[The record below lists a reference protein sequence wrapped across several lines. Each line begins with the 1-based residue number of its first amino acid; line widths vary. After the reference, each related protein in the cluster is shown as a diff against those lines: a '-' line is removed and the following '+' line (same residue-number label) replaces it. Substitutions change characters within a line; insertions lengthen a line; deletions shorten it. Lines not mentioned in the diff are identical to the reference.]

1 VVVLVAGALASALV
15 ARCIARPVRQL
26 ADGATAISRG
36 DLAQRIEAVGS
47 DEIGG
52 LALAFNHM
60 ASQLLQQR
68 TALEAAHA
76 ELEQRF
82 AELSDLKSYT
92 DHILGSL
99 INGIVTLDLEGHIV
113 TLNAAAE
120 ALTGCRLADVRGRRF
135 TEAFGAGS
143 ELGETLAQTLATG
156 VGAGLISANLARG
169 DGVVVPV
176 EVTTAPLRGAE
187 GKSLGVVAV
196 LRDLTSVRQL
206 EEQLRRSDRLAALGT
221 LAAGLAHEIKNPLTS
236 VLTFSRHLARRFAD
250 ERFRQR
256 FQNVVPRELERING
270 IVESLLRLA
279 RPARLNLGP
288 VDVVELCEQA
298 LELYANQCEAKPVTV
313 TRDYAPGLPA
323 IQADREQL
331 YQAVVNLVAN
341 ALDAMPEG
349 GGLAVRVA
357 AADGID
363 PFVAPSQWVRNRRVV
378 VEITDT
384 GVGIPTDQA
393 RHVFNPFFTT
403 KPSGTGL
410 GLALVHKIVEDHA
423 GSVSFRSTPA
433 GGTTF
438 TVTLSVTGARPAGS
452 ADEDTQTLGQ
462 PRLLS

>member
-1 VVVLVAGALASALV
+1 
-15 ARCIARPVRQL
+15 
-26 ADGATAISRG
+26 
-36 DLAQRIEAVGS
+36 VGS

-52 LALAFNHM
+52 LTLAFNHM

-76 ELEQRF
+76 ELERRF

-99 INGIVTLDLEGHIV
+99 ASGVVTVDLDGRIV
-113 TLNAAAE
+113 TLNPAAE
-120 ALTGCRLADVRGRRF
+120 ALTGCRLADVRGRPF
-135 TEAFGAGS
+135 AQAFGAGS
-143 ELGETLAQTLATG
+143 DLGEVLGETLATG
-156 VGAGLISANLARG
+156 SGGGLISATLTRG
-169 DGVVVPV
+169 DGVVVPID
-176 EVTTAPLRGAE
+176 VTTAPLRGAE
-187 GKSLGVVAV
+187 GKSLGVVVV

-206 EEQLRRSDRLAALGT
+206 EEQLRRSDRMAALGT

-236 VLTFSRHLARRFAD
+236 VLTFSRHLTRRFAD

-298 LELYANQCEAKPVTV
+298 LELYANQCESKPVTV
-313 TRDYAPGLPA
+313 TRDYVAGLAA
-323 IQADREQL
+323 IQVDREQL
-331 YQAVVNLVAN
+331 YQALVNLVAN

-349 GGLAVRVA
+349 GSLSVRVA

-363 PFVAPSQWVRNRRVV
+363 PFVAPSQWVRHRRVV
-378 VEITDT
+378 VEIADT
-384 GVGIPTDQA
+384 GVGIPADQA

-410 GLALVHKIVEDHA
+410 GLALVHKIVEDHG
-423 GSVSFRSTPA
+423 GSVSFRGTPS

-438 TVTLSVTGARPAGS
+438 TVTLPVAGVQSGQS
-452 ADEDTQTLGQ
+452 AGDDAPPLGQ
-462 PRLLS
+462 SRLLS

>member
-1 VVVLVAGALASALV
+1 LG
-15 ARCIARPVRQL
+15 
-26 ADGATAISRG
+26 
-36 DLAQRIEAVGS
+36 
-47 DEIGG
+47 GG
-52 LALAFNHM
+52 L
-60 ASQLLQQR
+60 
-68 TALEAAHA
+68 
-76 ELEQRF
+76 
-82 AELSDLKSYT
+82 LSA
-92 DHILGSL
+92 
-99 INGIVTLDLEGHIV
+99 TL
-113 TLNAAAE
+113 T
-120 ALTGCRLADVRGRRF
+120 
-135 TEAFGAGS
+135 
-143 ELGETLAQTLATG
+143 
-156 VGAGLISANLARG
+156 RG
-169 DGVVVPV
+169 DGAVVPV

-206 EEQLRRSDRLAALGT
+206 EEQLRRSDRMAALGT

-236 VLTFSRHLARRFAD
+236 VLTVSRHLARRFAD

-298 LELYANQCEAKPVTV
+298 LELYANQCEGKPVTV
-313 TRDYAPGLPA
+313 TRDYVGGLPA

-331 YQAVVNLVAN
+331 YQALVNLVAN

-349 GGLAVRVA
+349 GSLTVRVA
-357 AADGID
+357 AGDAID
-363 PFVAPSQWVRNRRVV
+363 PFVAPSQWVRHRRAV

-384 GVGIPTDQA
+384 GVGIPAAQA

-410 GLALVHKIVEDHA
+410 GLALVHKIVEDHG
-423 GSVSFRSTPA
+423 GSVSFRSTPS

-438 TVTLSVTGARPAGS
+438 TVTLPVAGAQSAESAG
-452 ADEDTQTLGQ
+452 EDTPPLGQ